1 VFRDDAREPPVFT
14 DETGG
19 GRLIENRDAAPLHIG
34 IERVEEL
41 RPAAP
46 DVQCETAPEFEFS
59 VDLVGL
65 PSQPR
70 LQLHTLLGDPFG
82 SVQTAAHENFQE
94 IRVGPVLGQ
103 REKVVKKLVLRVG
116 SKVDVLE
123 TLLRQRWQHSE
134 EIVDACEREPEGAAG
149 KM

>member
-1 VFRDDAREPPVFT
+1 EPPVFT

-70 LQLHTLLGDPFG
+70 LQLHTCWAIHLAVFRLPRTRISKRSG
-82 SVQTAAHENFQE
+82 SDRYWVNAK
-94 IRVGPVLGQ
+94 RS
-103 REKVVKKLVLRVG
+103 
-116 SKVDVLE
+116 SKNWSCV
-123 TLLRQRWQHSE
+123 RSE
-134 EIVDACEREPEGAAG
+134 EHTSELQSLTNLVCRLLLEKKKKKKNKKIIM
-149 KM
+149 KNT

>member
-1 VFRDDAREPPVFT
+1 RSRSNVLVPDLRLEHETAAGGLQCAGPDRARRALVSRDDARELPVFT

-46 DVQCETAPEFEFS
+46 DMQCETAPEFEFS
-59 VDLVGL
+59 IDLVGL

-82 SVQTAAHENFQE
+82 SVETA
-94 IRVGPVLGQ
+94 
-103 REKVVKKLVLRVG
+103 
-116 SKVDVLE
+116 
-123 TLLRQRWQHSE
+123 
-134 EIVDACEREPEGAAG
+134 
-149 KM
+149 

>member
-1 VFRDDAREPPVFT
+1 
-14 DETGG
+14 
-19 GRLIENRDAAPLHIG
+19 
-34 IERVEEL
+34 
-41 RPAAP
+41 
-46 DVQCETAPEFEFS
+46 
-59 VDLVGL
+59 
-65 PSQPR
+65 
-70 LQLHTLLGDPFG
+70 
-82 SVQTAAHENFQE
+82 
-94 IRVGPVLGQ
+94 LGQ